1 MSQVRR
7 ARLAPVTD
15 AGRLVVIA
23 VGPGAPSPRAAEAG
37 ADGVV
42 PVEDV
47 DPADVAARVA
57 GGATV
62 VVGATGP
69 TSATA
74 EVVGAVLDADLLV
87 EVVPAADRAV
97 AALVASGLPTD
108 RFAVDP
114 PLPAAGPARDERLA
128 RLAAATR
135 TTVLPLPA
143 DRGAADLA
151 AVAATCGP
159 DHPLALAA
167 PDGTVWR
174 GPAGSAPRSPAEPEA
189 VLVVGAAPVVDGPGE
204 QAGDE
209 VVLAALREA
218 RARGLAPGR
227 AAAEVA
233 AATGRPR
240 REVYALG
247 AALPTRAEDVDP

>member
-1 MSQVRR
+1 M
-7 ARLAPVTD
+7 TD

-23 VGPGAPSPRAAEAG
+23 VGPGAPSPRAAEA
-37 ADGVV
+37 AAEGVV

-69 TSATA
+69 TEATA

-87 EVVPAADRAV
+87 EIVPAADRAV

-114 PLPAAGPARDERLA
+114 PLPASGPARDERLA
-128 RLAAATR
+128 RLATADR

-143 DRGAADLA
+143 DHGAADLA
-151 AVAATCGP
+151 AVATACGP
-159 DHPLALAA
+159 DRPLALAT

-174 GPAGSAPRSPAEPEA
+174 GPAGSAPRSPAGSEA
-189 VLVVGAAPVVDGPGE
+189 VLAVGAAPVGDGAGE
-204 QAGDE
+204 TASDE
-209 VVLAALREA
+209 VVLAALRDA
-218 RARGLAPGR
+218 RERGLAPGR

-247 AALPTRAEDVDP
+247 AAPAAQAEGDGP